1 MMSDLFTIFD
11 YSWGAGFSLLSLSV
25 WFCGLLIP
33 FFVMCFMVYWFSP
46 NFCDTT
52 LVWFMKLFG
61 LKMPE
66 EVKWMGGTPH
76 LFVSLLLV
84 LMSLN
89 ISGNLPYHYPLSA
102 HFLLIGSFALP
113 FWFATV
119 ILYMSPNWR
128 LVLVGLVQEGGYLV
142 PNAMVMASEVISFLA
157 RPLTLTCRLVM
168 NIMIGKIIMVL
179 IGNVCVGLFL
189 PFFWYSNDFGSLSFE
204 SQGAF
209 MNSLMNSVIIP
220 MIVFVWLLVR
230 RSFIFFIEMFMFM
243 VELAVSLLQ
252 ACIFTGLLVFYVYEA
267 PLKLSEDTASV
278 SSLINK

>member
-1 MMSDLFTIFD
+1 MMGDLFTIFD
-11 YSWGAGFSLLSLSV
+11 YSWGAGFNGLALSV
-25 WFCGLLIP
+25 WVCGLLIP
-33 FFVMCFMVYWFSP
+33 FFVVCFMVYWFSP
-46 NFCDTT
+46 NFCDTV

-61 LKMPE
+61 LSMPE

-84 LMSLN
+84 LGGLN
-89 ISGNLPYHYPLSA
+89 LSGNLPYHYPLSA
-102 HFLLIGSFALP
+102 HFLLVGSFALP

-119 ILYMSPNWR
+119 ILYMNPNWR
-128 LVLVGLVQEGGYLV
+128 LVLVGLVQEGGYLL

-189 PFFWYSNDFGSLSFE
+189 PFFWYSGDFGLVSFE
-204 SQGAF
+204 SQVDF
-209 MNSLMNSVIIP
+209 MDSLVNSTVIPTI
-220 MIVFVWLLVR
+220 MFIQLLIR
-230 RSFIFFIEMFMFM
+230 RSFIFFLEMFMFM

-267 PLKLSEDTASV
+267 PLKLSEDSVGV
-278 SSLINK
+278 SSLLDK